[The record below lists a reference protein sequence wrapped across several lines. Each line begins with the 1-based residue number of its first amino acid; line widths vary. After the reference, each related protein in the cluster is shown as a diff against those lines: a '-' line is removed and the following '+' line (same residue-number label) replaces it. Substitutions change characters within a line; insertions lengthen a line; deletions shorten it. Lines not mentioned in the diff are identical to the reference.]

1 MPKLIATVT
10 VAILLLSHV
19 NQSFSQESK
28 RPCEVQC
35 DGSLRKAAEAYVT
48 AMFNLDAKGVM
59 AAYDLESREDK
70 AVAEAVGAGIEYA
83 HSTRVFEEAVTRKF
97 GEPGMKLLAKYLE
110 WTSVT
115 SDIEDVKS
123 YLKQHVTLFI
133 GEDGAS
139 AIVAMQWG
147 LGEPQYTAMTFARGR
162 WSVVARPDE
171 AANAPR
177 TAWVF
182 GQNND
187 KTRLFDEI
195 DEIASIEE
203 FEKRLKAIWQK
214 EKFPLGTK

>member
-1 MPKLIATVT
+1 MQKLIATVT

-28 RPCEVQC
+28 APCEVQC

-59 AAYDLESREDK
+59 AAYDLESREGK
-70 AVAEAVGAGIEYA
+70 AVAEAIGAGIEYA

-123 YLKQHVTLFI
+123 YLKQHVKLFI

-147 LGEPQYTAMTFARGR
+147 VRR
-162 WSVVARPDE
+162 
-171 AANAPR
+171 
-177 TAWVF
+177 
-182 GQNND
+182 
-187 KTRLFDEI
+187 
-195 DEIASIEE
+195 ASIHRNDICSRQVVGRRAARRSSQRAAYSVGVRTE
-203 FEKRLKAIWQK
+203 Q
-214 EKFPLGTK
+214 